1 MVASSLPLAP
11 DSHLGDVYGFR
22 EDDSTP
28 TWELNYLLNQKWT
41 NAGQWILSFASNSGK
56 SSLSSLQDM
65 TEKACSLG
73 AIGCH
78 LEPKQ
83 CEADPIDSRAEKWGK
98 IQLFGDIVEL
108 LVQASL
114 ETRTYI

>member
-1 MVASSLPLAP
+1 
-11 DSHLGDVYGFR
+11 
-22 EDDSTP
+22 
-28 TWELNYLLNQKWT
+28 
-41 NAGQWILSFASNSGK
+41 
-56 SSLSSLQDM
+56 M

-73 AIGCH
+73 ATGCH

-83 CEADPIDSRAEKWGK
+83 WEVDPVDGRAEKWEEIK
-98 IQLFGDIVEL
+98 LFGDIVEL

>member
-1 MVASSLPLAP
+1 M
-11 DSHLGDVYGFR
+11 
-22 EDDSTP
+22 
-28 TWELNYLLNQKWT
+28 NYLLNQKWI
-41 NAGQWILSFASNSGK
+41 NAGQSLNLDNFARNYGK

-65 TEKACSLG
+65 TKKACSLG

-83 CEADPIDSRAEKWGK
+83 REVGPVDGRAEKWGE
-98 IQLFGDIVEL
+98 IQHFGDIVEL

-114 ETRTYI
+114 ETISNFVI

>member
-1 MVASSLPLAP
+1 MVLGKMALLPT
-11 DSHLGDVYGFR
+11 R
-22 EDDSTP
+22 
-28 TWELNYLLNQKWT
+28 ELNYLLNQKWT
-41 NAGQWILSFASNSGK
+41 NAGLLVNLDSFARNSGK

-83 CEADPIDSRAEKWGK
+83 HEVDPVDGRAEKWGE